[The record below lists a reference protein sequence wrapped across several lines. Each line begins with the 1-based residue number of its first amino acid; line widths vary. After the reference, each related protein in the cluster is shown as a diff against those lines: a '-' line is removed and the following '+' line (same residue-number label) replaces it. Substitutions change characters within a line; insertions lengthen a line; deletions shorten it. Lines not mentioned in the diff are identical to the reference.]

1 MALSGGPM
9 DRTALPERAYE
20 RLRAAIIDGELEP
33 GSKLGVG
40 ETAVAFGTS
49 RETVRAALER
59 LTREGLVETYR
70 NMFSRV
76 PLMDTEST
84 SNAVDVLEDV
94 WTGAVRRFLPR
105 AGDEEIAVLGDRTK
119 QMAVAADSRDV
130 TSFAEA
136 TEELAVC
143 CSRDDASPD
152 RTHIVQLTCAHVRR
166 YWVLSDR
173 AFDWVAAETFISTIR
188 KAFQARDAAGAC
200 DAITRFLNVP

>member
-20 RLRAAIIDGELEP
+20 RLRAALIDGELEP

-76 PLMDTEST
+76 PSVDAEST
-84 SNAVDVLEDV
+84 RNAVDVLEDA

-105 AGDEEIAVLGDRTK
+105 AGNEEIAVLGDRTR

-130 TSFAEA
+130 SSFAEA
-136 TEELAVC
+136 MEELAVC

-152 RTHIVQLTCAHVRR
+152 RTSIVQLTCAHVRR

-173 AFDWVAAETFISTIR
+173 AFDWVAAETFTAAISN
-188 KAFQARDAAGAC
+188 ALQARDADGAC
-200 DAITRFLNVP
+200 DAITRFLDVP